1 MSVAFAHLKESR
13 DSGCLEQH
21 LLFLS
26 FFGMLVKPSEES
38 GSSQPRSM
46 EIAKQQLFR
55 PKVTQKYLA
64 AAFICSLFIYFKGI
78 WEMQFMMANTE
89 RQGNMRKLILFHQ
102 QVNEVSCANKKH
114 EDVRVTLQKLSASYG
129 MSGMCRDSLSQR
141 KL

>member
-64 AAFICSLFIYFKGI
+64 AAFIRSLFIY
-78 WEMQFMMANTE
+78 
-89 RQGNMRKLILFHQ
+89 
-102 QVNEVSCANKKH
+102 
-114 EDVRVTLQKLSASYG
+114 
-129 MSGMCRDSLSQR
+129 
-141 KL
+141 